1 MTTTISSVLVAELQE
16 VKARFLD
23 TDDDTSAETIE
34 ETLLLVDAL
43 RNSGAPSRV
52 CLETLATVLASE
64 EKRAAEDEGQ
74 LGRFAYHEAHSVVA
88 ELLAR
93 F

>member
-1 MTTTISSVLVAELQE
+1 MATAISTALVSELQE

-23 TDDDTSAETIE
+23 TDDDVSAEAIDGA
-34 ETLLLVDAL
+34 LLLVDAL

-52 CLETLATVLASE
+52 CLETLATVLAGE

-88 ELLAR
+88 ELLSR